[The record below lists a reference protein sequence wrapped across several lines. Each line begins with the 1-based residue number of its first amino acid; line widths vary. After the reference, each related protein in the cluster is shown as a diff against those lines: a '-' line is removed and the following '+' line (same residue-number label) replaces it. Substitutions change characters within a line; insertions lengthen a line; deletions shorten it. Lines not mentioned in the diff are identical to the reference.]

1 MLSLIRLYRSKT
13 PIRTLATM
21 SSAKPQHFMDTSGD
35 SDSVWVHRMPYSE
48 YPRFPTLDRDIDTD
62 VCIIG
67 SGIAG
72 ISTAYE
78 LVSRGKR
85 VTMLEARHVVSGESG
100 RTSGHLTNALDDGYE
115 QIQRKH
121 GFHGAK
127 IAAES
132 HGWAI
137 DRVGEI
143 TKALGIDCEYRRLP
157 AYEFSQYDRGD
168 PKHELEIH
176 GLKKEV
182 ELAQKLGLNAIFR
195 EGLAVPGWD
204 GKPDQRDGAV
214 FYDQATFHP
223 TRYFLG
229 VLGWLAKQPNF
240 QCFAQTRMVSL
251 EEKDVVHVK
260 TEPGHTVT
268 ARDAVEATCVPLQKL
283 SIIAEME
290 YNRTYCIAIRI
301 PRGTVKD
308 CLIYDEADAY
318 KYVRLTGCDEQD
330 DYMVVGGCDHKVGQ
344 ENVNGRFD
352 ELETWAR
359 ERFPQA
365 GAIDYRWSGQVF
377 EPIDYMA
384 FIGKNQGQNHVYVV
398 TGDSGDGLTHGV
410 LAGRLLAD
418 EIGGN
423 KNPWASL
430 YQPSRMGSIAKSL
443 PTMLEHDV
451 QINMQYKR
459 YLQSD
464 IQDIED
470 LGANTGGVLHDG
482 LTSKPVA
489 VYKDGEGQTYKF
501 SAVCPHLKGILSWN
515 QTEKSWDCPVHGSR
529 FSCEGVCVDGPAK
542 SNLTP
547 MDSASRHKQI
557 PV

>member
-1 MLSLIRLYRSKT
+1 
-13 PIRTLATM
+13 M
-21 SSAKPQHFMDTSGD
+21 SSAKPQHFMNTSGD

-48 YPRFPTLDRDIDTD
+48 YPRFPTIDRDITTD

-78 LVSRGKR
+78 LVNRGKR

-115 QIQRKH
+115 RIQSKH
-121 GFHGAK
+121 GFHGAQ

-137 DRVGEI
+137 DRVGEV
-143 TKALGIDCEYRRLP
+143 TKTLGIDCEYRRLP
-157 AYEFSQYDRGD
+157 AYEFSQYNRED
-168 PKHELEIH
+168 PKHEHEIH

-182 ELAQKLGLNAIFR
+182 ELAQKLGLNATFR

-204 GKPDQRDGAV
+204 GEPDQRDGAV
-214 FYDQATFHP
+214 FHDQATFHP

-229 VLGWLAKQPNF
+229 VLEWLAKRPNF

-251 EEKDVVHVK
+251 EEKDVVHIK
-260 TEPGHTVT
+260 TEPGYTVT

-290 YNRTYCIAIRI
+290 YCRTYCIAIRI
-301 PRGTVKD
+301 PQGTVKD
-308 CLIYDEADAY
+308 CLIYDEAEAY
-318 KYVRLTGCDEQD
+318 KYARLTACDDQD

-344 ENVNGRFD
+344 EEVDGRFD
-352 ELETWAR
+352 ELETWTR

-365 GAIDYRWSGQVF
+365 GAVDYRWSGQVF
-377 EPIDYMA
+377 EPVDYMA

-418 EIGGN
+418 EISGI

-430 YQPSRMGSIAKSL
+430 YQPSRMASIAKSM

-464 IQDIED
+464 IKDIED
-470 LGANTGGVLHDG
+470 LGVNSGGVLHDG
-482 LTSKPVA
+482 FTSKPVA
-489 VYKDGEGQTYKF
+489 VYKDGEGQTFKF
-501 SAVCPHLKGILSWN
+501 SAMCPHMIGVLSWN

-542 SNLTP
+542 SNLKP
-547 MDSASRHKQI
+547 MDGASRQRQI